1 MKTND
6 IKALH
11 SKSVQE
17 LEVQL
22 NELLIELAQKRLQK
36 AAGKLKNTHVSLLAD
51 DVARIKTI
59 ISAKKKI

>member
-36 AAGKLKNTHVSLLAD
+36 SAGKLKNTHVSLLAD